1 MRNIYARH
9 RAKGKNHKQA
19 IGVIMHKMIRI
30 IWGVLHH
37 QQPYD
42 SSVDA
47 VNQQKNLEQ
56 PMRAEIKETE
66 SKRRIQDFDSEAPIS
81 RIATKKRKVHA
92 MSQVGN
98 AEIVRDLVH
107 EPEK

>member
-1 MRNIYARH
+1 
-9 RAKGKNHKQA
+9 
-19 IGVIMHKMIRI
+19 MIRI

-81 RIATKKRKVHA
+81 RIATKKRKIHA
-92 MSQVGN
+92 TSQVGN
-98 AEIVRDLVH
+98 AELVRDLVH